1 MLDKYIRLFLEVSFA
16 DILKQVSDERELER
30 KKAKEEKIKRQEN
43 GENDENMSLTKYYN
57 LVNHGN
63 TTTARR
69 LSGTHSGKQKRPIGR
84 S

>member
-43 GENDENMSLTKYYN
+43 GENDENMTLTKYYD

-63 TTTARR
+63 TT
-69 LSGTHSGKQKRPIGR
+69 S
-84 S
+84 